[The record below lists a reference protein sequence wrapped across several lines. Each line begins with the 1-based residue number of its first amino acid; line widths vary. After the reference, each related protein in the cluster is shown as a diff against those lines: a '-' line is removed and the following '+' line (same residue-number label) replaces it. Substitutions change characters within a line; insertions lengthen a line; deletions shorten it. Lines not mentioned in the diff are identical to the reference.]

1 MSACTAFAGPNRIAS
16 GEKAQVALAVK
27 AVVAGGESAAILI
40 FDNATSRLVEF
51 DLRGTDQDVI
61 ARLEPEAPGAE
72 SEPPA
77 RGPGR
82 PKLGVV
88 SREVTLLP
96 RHWDWLNAQPGGASV
111 AIRKLVEAA
120 RKAGA
125 GQDLVRQA
133 QEAADRFMLAMAG
146 NEPGYE
152 DAARALYAG
161 DAGKFAA
168 ITVGW
173 PADVRDHA
181 QMLAKAAFEPAAAV
195 ESVAD

>member
-1 MSACTAFAGPNRIAS
+1 MSACTAFAGPKRIAS
-16 GEKAQVALAVK
+16 GQTVEVALAIK
-27 AVVAGGESAAILI
+27 AALASGEMRPILI
-40 FDNATSRLVEF
+40 FDNATSRPVEF
-51 DLRGTDQDVI
+51 DLRGTDHDVA
-61 ARLEPEAPGAE
+61 ARLAPSVPDVEPELPV
-72 SEPPA
+72 

-120 RKAGA
+120 RKASA
-125 GQDLVRQA
+125 GEDLIRQA
-133 QEAADRFMLAMAG
+133 REAADRFMLAMAG

-161 DAGKFAA
+161 DAETFAA
-168 ITVGW
+168 ITAAW
-173 PADVRDHA
+173 PVDVRDHA
-181 QMLAKAAFEPAAAV
+181 QTLAKAAFAARIEEA
-195 ESVAD
+195 ADA

>member
-1 MSACTAFAGPNRIAS
+1 MSACTAFAGPKRIAS
-16 GEKAQVALAVK
+16 GEMAQVALAVK
-27 AVVAGGESAAILI
+27 AAVAGGESAAILI
-40 FDNATSRLVEF
+40 FDNATSRQVEF
-51 DLRGTDQDVI
+51 DLRGTDQDVVTRI
-61 ARLEPEAPGAE
+61 APKVPSAEPE
-72 SEPPA
+72 PA
-77 RGPGR
+77 VRGPGR

-120 RKAGA
+120 RKASV

-161 DAGKFAA
+161 DAEKFVA
-168 ITVGW
+168 ITAAW

-181 QMLAKAAFEPAAAV
+181 QMLAKAAFEPAAV
-195 ESVAD
+195 ESGAE

>member
-1 MSACTAFAGPNRIAS
+1 MSPCTAFAGPKRIAS
-16 GEKAQVALAVK
+16 GEMAQVALAVK
-27 AVVAGGESAAILI
+27 AAVAGGESAAILI
-40 FDNATSRLVEF
+40 FDNATSRQVEF
-51 DLRGTDQDVI
+51 DLRGTDQDVVTRI
-61 ARLEPEAPGAE
+61 APKVPSAEPE
-72 SEPPA
+72 PA
-77 RGPGR
+77 VRGPGR

-120 RKAGA
+120 RKASV

-161 DAGKFAA
+161 DAEKFVA
-168 ITVGW
+168 ITAAW

-181 QMLAKAAFEPAAAV
+181 QMLAKAAFEPAAV
-195 ESVAD
+195 ESGAE